1 LLSGKIEN
9 IIVAHVIKYYR
20 LLTVVQHMW
29 QDQCQTDYLLNI
41 QSNSLKAIV
50 QSAIGSLEHID
61 ATNTQESVA

>member
-1 LLSGKIEN
+1 
-9 IIVAHVIKYYR
+9 
-20 LLTVVQHMW
+20 MW

-50 QSAIGSLEHID
+50 QSTIGSLEQIDATNIYTEQLIVQSAIGSLEHID